1 MNTTQSHPHNLRYLW
16 LLVLAAASVLMITM
30 GIRMSL
36 GLFVQPMV
44 RDTALSITGIS
55 FAMAVTQ
62 LMWGVSQPLTGA
74 LADRFGAWPVIFW
87 GTLLLAAGCALVP
100 WLPTTWGLTLT
111 VGIMIAFGAGA
122 GSFSILMSQVA
133 NKVPPQMRG
142 TASGIVNAGGSFG
155 QFLFAPIV
163 QGLIFLPAAGWRG
176 AMYALAAVSLLVIP
190 ISRWLT
196 RGDADA
202 AVQTASAAN
211 GGQTLKQALAQS
223 FKDRSYLL
231 LHLGFFTC
239 GFHIAFLVTHLPS
252 EVALCG
258 LPPAVASWSLAI
270 IGLTNVI
277 GSLMVGW
284 AVGRWRSKYLLFWM
298 YGSRALLIAAYLA
311 MPRTDVTFY
320 LFAAGLG
327 LTWLATVPPT
337 AAIVGKLFG
346 VRYLATLFGLTLLSH
361 QIGGFFGAYLGGWAI
376 TAFGDYGWM
385 WYADMALAAAAA
397 LLNLPIRESKVQ
409 RVQKQAA

>member
-1 MNTTQSHPHNLRYLW
+1 MDSTQSHPHTLRYLW

-111 VGIMIAFGAGA
+111 VGVMIAFGAGA

-155 QFLFAPIV
+155 QFLFAPVV

-176 AMYALAAVSLLVIP
+176 AMYALAAISLLVIP
-190 ISRWLT
+190 VSRWLT

-211 GGQTLKQALAQS
+211 G
-223 FKDRSYLL
+223 
-231 LHLGFFTC
+231 
-239 GFHIAFLVTHLPS
+239 
-252 EVALCG
+252 
-258 LPPAVASWSLAI
+258 
-270 IGLTNVI
+270 
-277 GSLMVGW
+277 
-284 AVGRWRSKYLLFWM
+284 
-298 YGSRALLIAAYLA
+298 
-311 MPRTDVTFY
+311 
-320 LFAAGLG
+320 
-327 LTWLATVPPT
+327 
-337 AAIVGKLFG
+337 
-346 VRYLATLFGLTLLSH
+346 
-361 QIGGFFGAYLGGWAI
+361 
-376 TAFGDYGWM
+376 
-385 WYADMALAAAAA
+385 
-397 LLNLPIRESKVQ
+397 
-409 RVQKQAA
+409 